1 MDYVNFCPKCTELK
15 ILKISVCNKKIIV
28 YNHDF
33 LTRGYNHD
41 KDEFKFSLF
50 LIIFITIY
58 SNKKNIK

>member
-41 KDEFKFSLF
+41 KDEFESSPF
-50 LIIFITIY
+50 LIIFITI
-58 SNKKNIK
+58 